1 MKALRRW
8 VRRLGANL
16 DARRGLKSRDPFVVT
31 RELVTRSEPVIFDV
45 GAHIGD
51 TVAKYR
57 SLFPSAHIH
66 CFEPF
71 PASFDRLATRVSGG
85 SRTHLHRLAL
95 TDREGAAKLN
105 VNRSDATNSILSSD
119 ARGSFYWGEQKLET
133 EATIDVVASTVD
145 RVRQK
150 ESVDHIDILKID
162 VQGAEYAVL
171 QGADATLRQHAVDV
185 LYMELIVA
193 PTYVGQHKL
202 QEYLSLLDSL
212 GYVIFDFYNRAR
224 KNGRLIQADALFVS
238 EPFLAHHER
247 HAAGAV

>member
-8 VRRLGANL
+8 VRGLGARM

-31 RELVTRSEPVIFDV
+31 RKLVTRSEPVIFDV

-71 PASFDRLATRVSGG
+71 PDSFDRLATRLTRVP
-85 SRTHLHRLAL
+85 RTHLHRLAL
-95 TDREGAAKLN
+95 MEHEGSTKLH
-105 VNRSDATNSILSSD
+105 VNRSVATNSTLPSD
-119 ARGSFYWGEQKLET
+119 ARGAFYWGEQKLET
-133 EATIDVVASTVD
+133 EATIDVVASTIDQVRD
-145 RVRQK
+145 R
-150 ESVDHIDILKID
+150 ESVNHIDILKID

-171 QGADATLRQHAVDV
+171 RGADATLRQHAVDV

-202 QEYLSLLDSL
+202 QEYLALLDSL

-224 KNGRLIQADALFVS
+224 RNGRLIQADVLFVS
-238 EPFLAHHER
+238 EPFLTRHEQ
-247 HAAGAV
+247 HAARAG

>member
-8 VRRLGANL
+8 VRRLGANV

-31 RELVTRSEPVIFDV
+31 RELVARSEPVIFDV

-51 TVAKYR
+51 TIAKYR

-66 CFEPF
+66 GFEPF
-71 PASFDRLATRVSGG
+71 PASFDRLMTRVAGKP
-85 SRTHLHRLAL
+85 RTHLHRLAL
-95 TDREGAAKLN
+95 TDHEGVAKLN
-105 VNRSDATNSILSSD
+105 VNRSDATNSVLASD
-119 ARGSFYWGEQKLET
+119 TRGSFYWGEEKLET
-133 EATIDVVASTVD
+133 ETTIEVIATTID
-145 RVRQK
+145 RVRQR

-171 QGADATLRQHAVDV
+171 QGAAATLRQHAVDV

-193 PTYVGQHKL
+193 PTYVGQHTL
-202 QEYLSLLDSL
+202 QEYLALLDSL
-212 GYVIFDFYNRAR
+212 GYVLFDFYNRAR

-238 EPFLAHHER
+238 EPFLARHEG
-247 HAAGAV
+247 HAARAV